1 MSSAISLEQIRKLV
15 DEMYATWSL
24 HELDRVDAIFT
35 DEAVHEDVASGHIAR
50 GKAELKQLMR
60 GAFAFASD
68 FHSTLRSLTTVGD
81 TATTEWVIEGTQTGP
96 AATPYGELSPSG
108 RTFRLCGA
116 SIILFREGKI
126 ARVTDYYDMATFLK
140 QLGGSLQLPKP

>member
-1 MSSAISLEQIRKLV
+1 MSPEQIRKLV

-24 HELDRVDAIFT
+24 HEPEQVDALFT
-35 DEAVHEDVASGHIAR
+35 DDAVHEDVASGHVAR
-50 GKAELKQLMR
+50 GKAEIKQLIR
-60 GAFAFASD
+60 GAVVFASD
-68 FHSTLRSLTTVGD
+68 FRSTLRSVATAGD

-96 AATPYGELSPSG
+96 AVTPYGELAPSG

-116 SIILFREGKI
+116 SIIIFREGRI

-140 QLGGSLQLPKP
+140 QLGGSFQLAKPRSHD